1 MRTSTAKLRRC
12 PMCGHDTR
20 GTWCCG
26 LDLTAAEAPWT
37 MTKARIR
44 HLRAF
49 AHGTKGLDEE
59 TYRLHLNQTGA
70 RHTEELTREQH
81 RALLQ
86 SLERLPDAKP
96 TSRSAA
102 R

>member
-26 LDLTAAEAPWT
+26 LDLTAAEAPWA

-59 TYRLHLNQTGA
+59 TYRLHLHQTGA
-70 RHTEELTREQH
+70 RHTDELTREQH

-86 SLERLPDAKP
+86 SLGRLPDVKP
-96 TSRSAA
+96 TPRSAA